1 MSPLKIGNRYLL
13 TINSFDRINGT
24 PDNYRIQFSNT
35 IKGIKNLRLE
45 SCAIPMSWPAFDGTT
60 VYFPLSEDG
69 VTITKV
75 YYPLGWP
82 DTTTFASTTAAL
94 LTAAS
99 PNLYTYTVT
108 YDADTLGFTIT
119 STGNFSFLW
128 KTDYDNNVVA
138 NAALNYM
145 YAPTGFNTSS
155 SNPHGIDSD
164 LSMALSQTSTGAANI
179 RFNYLYVQLDPE
191 IPNTGI
197 TSESDTIAFIV
208 PIHANYG
215 DRAFYDSF
223 GNYPQQIDI
232 HHRGANLSGIH
243 VNIKLMG
250 NDAIDFRGVNNQFV
264 FSYQLWE

>member
-1 MSPLKIGNRYLL
+1 MSTLKIGSRYLL
-13 TINSFDRINGT
+13 TINSFDRISGT
-24 PDNYRIQFSNT
+24 CDNYRIQFANT

-82 DTTTFASTTAAL
+82 DPTTFASTTAAL

-99 PNLYTYTVT
+99 PNLYTYTVA

-138 NAALNYM
+138 NAELNYM

-155 SNPHGIDSD
+155 SNPHGIDND
-164 LSMALSQTSTGAANI
+164 LSMALTHTSSGAANL

-197 TSESDTIAFIV
+197 TSESDTIAFIL
-208 PIHANYG
+208 PIQANYG
-215 DRAFYDSF
+215 ERAFYDSF

-232 HHRGANLSGIH
+232 RHVGANLSSIH
-243 VNIKLMG
+243 VKIKLMG
-250 NDAIDFRGVNNQFV
+250 NGAIDFRGTNNQFV